1 MHQVPSRNRF
11 WQKHASDQL
20 CPEQVMILHHMLD
33 TDDVHCLQSISAG
46 QYQAIAQVSKATAT
60 GHLSD
65 LIEKKRFE
73 KISAGGR
80 STRYRLLL
88 TNIL

>member
-1 MHQVPSRNRF
+1 
-11 WQKHASDQL
+11 
-20 CPEQVMILHHMLD
+20 MLD

-60 GHLSD
+60 GHLAD
-65 LIEKKRFE
+65 LIEKNRFE

-80 STRYRLLL
+80 STRYRLSLDQILIPCAIRSLAARKPSILL
-88 TNIL
+88 

>member
-1 MHQVPSRNRF
+1 MHQVPSRNRC
-11 WQKHASDQL
+11 WQKHARDQL

-46 QYQAIAQVSKATAT
+46 HYQAIAQVSKATET
-60 GHLSD
+60 RHLAD
-65 LIEKKRFE
+65 FLEKNYLE